1 MLLRNQKRCA
11 TVAPGVGSHGDSH
24 FWMLLSA
31 SPKGRCK
38 GKVNYKRRSS
48 NCDDSECGK

>member
-11 TVAPGVGSHGDSH
+11 TVAPGVGSHGDSD
-24 FWMLLSA
+24 FWMLLSVA
-31 SPKGRCK
+31 ERPVGKGNLK
-38 GKVNYKRRSS
+38 KRPS